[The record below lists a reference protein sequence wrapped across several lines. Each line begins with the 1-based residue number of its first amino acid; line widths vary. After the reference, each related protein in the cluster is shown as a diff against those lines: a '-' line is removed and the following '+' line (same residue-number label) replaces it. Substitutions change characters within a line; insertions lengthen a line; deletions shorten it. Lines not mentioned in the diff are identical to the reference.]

1 MKKYL
6 PLILIGVGVL
16 VLVGAFLFIKKSS
29 GKAPATE
36 EEAVKELPIDQRPVI
51 SLIPSADGHWLDLK
65 IDQIRVP
72 KAETLD
78 YELIYSTNNGGQQ
91 GVPGTVSISGQT
103 SLERNLLLGSESSG
117 KFRYDTGVDHGTMTV
132 RFRDGGGKLLG
143 KIATDF
149 HLQSETTALSSMDGK
164 FSYSLDKVAKGV
176 FFVTM
181 QTYATSSPSG
191 VATFSN
197 GYAVFASDG
206 KTYSGK

>member
-6 PLILIGVGVL
+6 PLILIGLGIL
-16 VLVGAFLFIKKSS
+16 VLVGAFLFIRKSS
-29 GKAPATE
+29 NKAPVE
-36 EEAVKELPIDQRPVI
+36 EETVKELPVDQRPVI
-51 SLIPSADGHWLDLK
+51 SLIPSSDGHWLDLK

-78 YELIYSTNNGGQQ
+78 YELIYSTTDGGQQ
-91 GVPGTVSISGQT
+91 GVPGTVSISGQS

-132 RFRDGGGKLLG
+132 RFRDGKGKLLG

-149 HLQSETTALSSMDGK
+149 HLQTGTTILSSFDNTFTYTLEK
-164 FSYSLDKVAKGV
+164 TAKGV

-181 QTYATSSPSG
+181 QTYASSAPTG
-191 VATFSN
+191 AATFSN

-206 KTYSGK
+206 KVYPGK